1 MKTVLN
7 AKTLKDH
14 LFYNWWKYLL
24 ALLAGI
30 FLVDLLFTVTAPRI
44 PENKKVD
51 FYIYGYSDS
60 AALTDYLSRVHETE
74 MADMESV
81 SFNNLTMDDTY
92 GQMQLTTY
100 IFVGEGDLYLL
111 PREDFLS
118 LASSG
123 AFLPL
128 EEDPELMALCDGAG
142 LNLRR
147 GWRTAENE
155 DAAHLYGI
163 PADLLPGLPS
173 YCFTPDGYLAVL
185 SYGGNTENAV
195 KLLRILIRDT
205 LTAPEVPE
213 EASPSPA
220 PEPSVRP

>member
-14 LFYNWWKYLL
+14 LAYNWWKYLL
-24 ALLAGI
+24 ALIAGI
-30 FLVDLLFTVTAPRI
+30 FLVDLLFTVTAPRV

-51 FYIYGYSDS
+51 FYIYGYTDS
-60 AALTDYLSRVHETE
+60 AALSDYLARVHEAE

-81 SFNNLTMDDTY
+81 SCNALTMDETY
-92 GQMQLTTY
+92 GPMQLTTFIY
-100 IFVGEGDLYLL
+100 VGEGDLYLL
-111 PREDFLS
+111 PREEFLS

-128 EEDPELMALCDGAG
+128 EGDSELMALCDGAG

-155 DAAHLYGI
+155 DTAHLYGI
-163 PADLLPGLPS
+163 PADLLPGLAS

-185 SYGGNTENAV
+185 SYGGNTENTV
-195 KLLRILIRDT
+195 KLLRILVRDT
-205 LTAPEVPE
+205 LTAPE
-213 EASPSPA
+213 ASPSPS
-220 PEPSVRP
+220 PEPSAQP